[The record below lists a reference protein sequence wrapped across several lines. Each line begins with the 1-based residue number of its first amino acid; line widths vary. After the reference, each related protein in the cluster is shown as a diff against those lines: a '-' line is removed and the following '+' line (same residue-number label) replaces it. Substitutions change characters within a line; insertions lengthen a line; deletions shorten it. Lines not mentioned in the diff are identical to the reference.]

1 MNHYT
6 YAGMLIEKKKRQG
19 KSLLKLYK
27 LRFVCALGF
36 AKCLGKSPT
45 GWTFID
51 STDGANISTL
61 ETVQAGE
68 KVSRKAFLI

>member
-36 AKCLGKSPT
+36 AKSLGKSPT
-45 GWTFID
+45 GWTFLD

-68 KVSRKAFLI
+68 KVFRKAFLI

>member
-19 KSLLKLYK
+19 KSLLTLCE
-27 LRFVCALGF
+27 LFVLLVLQ
-36 AKCLGKSPT
+36 KSLGKSPT
-45 GWTFID
+45 GWNSLG

-61 ETVQAGE
+61 ETVQTGE
-68 KVSRKAFLI
+68 KTGQAGSEHND